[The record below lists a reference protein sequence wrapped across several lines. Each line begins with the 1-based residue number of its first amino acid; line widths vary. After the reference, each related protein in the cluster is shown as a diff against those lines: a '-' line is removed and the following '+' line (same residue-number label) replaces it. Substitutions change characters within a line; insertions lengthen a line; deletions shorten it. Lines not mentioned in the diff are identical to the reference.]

1 MSRRRSLSPEVKP
14 LIKALGLV
22 KGVRYQAARPLASRG
37 RHEFPVTFTPIDG
50 STAPVRVI
58 DGLDYDQANQVL
70 AEFNNGRTSFEGR
83 VWKG

>member
-22 KGVRYQAARPLASRG
+22 KGVRYQAARPLATRG
-37 RHEFPVTFTPIDG
+37 RHDYPVTFAPIDG
-50 STAPVRVI
+50 SEVPTRVL

-70 AEFNNGRTSFEGR
+70 DEFNNGRTSFEGR